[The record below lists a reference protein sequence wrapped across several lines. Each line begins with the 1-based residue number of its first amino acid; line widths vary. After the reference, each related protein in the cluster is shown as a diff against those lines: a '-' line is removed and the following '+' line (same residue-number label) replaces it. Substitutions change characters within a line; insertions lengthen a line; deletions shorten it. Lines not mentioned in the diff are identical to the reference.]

1 MTERMDDQLEP
12 QARGRAGF
20 RMPLP
25 GPQRVM
31 PGVDLVHLADRDDVR
46 VGETITFTAW
56 LLNSSD
62 EVLTDICLGPR
73 PRADGSLD
81 GLDYV
86 AAPAAAELS
95 GRTLAPGR
103 SLNFTMKYVAK
114 PADAEAGGLL
124 VSGLRLELSS
134 PSRGRLA
141 VEADAFA
148 QVFI

>member
-1 MTERMDDQLEP
+1 MTERMDDRLEP
-12 QARGRAGF
+12 QSPGRAGF

-25 GPQRVM
+25 GPQRIM
-31 PGVDLVHLADRDDVR
+31 SGVDLVHLADREDVR
-46 VGETITFTAW
+46 VDEAITFTAW

-62 EVLTDICLGPR
+62 EMLTDICLGPR
-73 PRADGSLD
+73 PRADGSLGD
-81 GLDYV
+81 LPYSSS
-86 AAPAAAELS
+86 PAAADLS

-103 SLNFTMKYVAK
+103 SLNFTMRYVATA
-114 PADAEAGGLL
+114 PDAKAGGLL
-124 VSGLRLELSS
+124 ISALRMELSS